1 VRNDIQP
8 STFGY
13 KALVEGAIHIVFK
26 LKTDQFSPNNGNAC
40 EPPPVLS
47 LPKEK

>member
-1 VRNDIQP
+1 VRKDIQP

-13 KALVEGAIHIVFK
+13 KALAEGAIYSVFK
-26 LKTDQFSPNNGNAC
+26 LKTDQFSPNNEKTC
-40 EPPPVLS
+40 EPQPVLS